1 MSTPILPP
9 DWYPILPV
17 DSVSTATFQSVQ
29 TIYEYRYVCTMAP
42 MDFNYTI
49 NPTSMRPV
57 TVSSGSAAVHAQY
70 DSASFLNLI
79 SSGTAGMGAG
89 YLYGDATMAAAAYT
103 PYFTTV
109 GLYTDQQ
116 ELVAV
121 AKFPRAIQRVSDS
134 NVNQS
139 VIIKFDV

>member
-1 MSTPILPP
+1 MNISFADLPINSNST
-9 DWYPILPV
+9 V
-17 DSVSTATFQSVQ
+17 TFQSIQ
-29 TIYEYRYVCTMAP
+29 TIYEYRFVCTMLP
-42 MDFNYTI
+42 MDFNYST
-49 NPTSMRPV
+49 NPSAMIPV
-57 TVSSGSAAVHAQY
+57 ICTSGSAEKKARYENVH
-70 DSASFLNLI
+70 FTKLI
-79 SSGTAGMGAG
+79 GSGTIGMGEG
-89 YLYGDATMAAAAYT
+89 SQCLAAYT

-139 VIIKFDV
+139 VIIKFDI